1 MPAAVRRT
9 RAGFGHSS
17 LCNIPLSSRCA
28 SGVWHFSDIEFRKSF
43 HAQVAI
49 QSTSSFAAFGS
60 AIAGGLALPLL
71 AAAHGISDA
80 DRQHM
85 LDGAYL
91 RYISLGASHMLTGY
105 DHLLF
110 LFGVVFFLS
119 TFKDVAKFV
128 TVFTIG
134 HCITLVFATYYKIT
148 WNYYL
153 VDAMIALSVIY
164 KGFDNNGGFQKYFQM
179 ASPNLLA
186 AVFGF
191 GLLHGFGLSTRLQQL
206 PLGDDSTA
214 MLLRILSF
222 NVGVEVGQIAALTA
236 MLALLAIWRKRPSF
250 ARFSFA
256 ANLAIVYA
264 GVYLLFTQLH
274 GYQHDSHPDSFR
286 FPTEEHRH
294 VHEDMDIGNSTDDS
308 RNSLK

>member
-1 MPAAVRRT
+1 MHKLPFNR
-9 RAGFGHSS
+9 
-17 LCNIPLSSRCA
+17 LLPWLL
-28 SGVWHFSDIEFRKSF
+28 
-43 HAQVAI
+43 
-49 QSTSSFAAFGS
+49 
-60 AIAGGLALPLL
+60 LALPLL
-71 AAAHGISDA
+71 AVAHGISEA

-110 LFGVVFFLS
+110 LFGVVFFLT
-119 TFKDVAKFV
+119 TFKDVAKLV

-286 FPTEEHRH
+286 FPAEEHRH
-294 VHEDMDIGNSTDDS
+294 VHEDMDISNSTDDS

>member
-1 MPAAVRRT
+1 M
-9 RAGFGHSS
+9 
-17 LCNIPLSSRCA
+17 
-28 SGVWHFSDIEFRKSF
+28 
-43 HAQVAI
+43 VAM
-49 QSTSSFAAFGS
+49 
-60 AIAGGLALPLL
+60 
-71 AAAHGISDA
+71 AHGISEA
-80 DRQHM
+80 DRQSM
-85 LDGAYL
+85 LDGGYL
-91 RYISLGASHMLTGY
+91 RYIGLGASHMLTGY

-110 LFGVVFFLS
+110 LFGVVFFL
-119 TFKDVAKFV
+119 TGFKDVAKFV

-134 HCITLVFATYYKIT
+134 HCITLIFATYYKIT

-153 VDAMIALSVIY
+153 VDAIIALSVIY

-206 PLGDDSTA
+206 PLGDDNTA

-222 NVGVEVGQIAALTA
+222 NVGVEVGQIAALTV
-236 MLALLAIWRKRPSF
+236 MLALLAIWRKRASF

-308 RNSLK
+308 RNTLK